1 MGDTDQKFALHTY
14 PPLAW
19 RFAFCCAQL
28 WCIQQGRGA
37 EDRTLTWAT
46 RCKQAIAR
54 TCQGPGGGDSDI
66 CAVSECFK
74 LDIKRSHAHP
84 LWYRLG
90 TLFKTKN
97 SRIPGMF
104 VSHVPESCFTLSLK
118 SVHLDCRRSI
128 WFVKTELFF
137 RSLMSSVNS
146 WIYNKFNQNHQTH
159 VSRVSTTVKFLSS
172 QLLFAKKLLASLGD
186 NQTPKKKNLQYP
198 YFWYFWWNTL
208 TQGSHGV
215 NSSTCSRLHR
225 GEVETP

>member
-1 MGDTDQKFALHTY
+1 MRNLTHNFDMMLICSPFLQHQHYGFEFRRPENFSRSSGIEHLLICTDQKFALHTY

-46 RCKQAIAR
+46 RCKQAIASTR
-54 TCQGPGGGDSDI
+54 QGPGGGDSDI

-90 TLFKTKN
+90 PLFKTKN

-104 VSHVPESCFTLSLK
+104 VSHVPESCFTVSLK

-128 WFVKTELFF
+128 
-137 RSLMSSVNS
+137 
-146 WIYNKFNQNHQTH
+146 
-159 VSRVSTTVKFLSS
+159 
-172 QLLFAKKLLASLGD
+172 
-186 NQTPKKKNLQYP
+186 
-198 YFWYFWWNTL
+198 
-208 TQGSHGV
+208 
-215 NSSTCSRLHR
+215 
-225 GEVETP
+225 